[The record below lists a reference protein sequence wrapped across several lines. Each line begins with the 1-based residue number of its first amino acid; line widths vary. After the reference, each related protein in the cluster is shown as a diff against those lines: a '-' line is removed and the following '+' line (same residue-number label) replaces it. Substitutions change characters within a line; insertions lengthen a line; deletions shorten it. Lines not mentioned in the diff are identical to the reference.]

1 MPTIADG
8 IAVKTP
14 GEITF
19 KIIQHYLDD
28 IFTVDEDEIA
38 NAILLLLER
47 AKVISEGAGAAPL
60 AAILNRMNNIRNKK
74 IVALVSGGNIDVN
87 MLSRIID
94 KGLVK
99 VEGKYSS
106 ILLFQIGLG
115 PLAICLSLWPK
126 LVPMCCPLSTTVQP
140 KIFLLDMLKLN

>member
-1 MPTIADG
+1 MAKSLSQNHITTVDGMPTIADG

-47 AKVISEGAGAAPL
+47 AK
-60 AAILNRMNNIRNKK
+60 
-74 IVALVSGGNIDVN
+74 
-87 MLSRIID
+87 
-94 KGLVK
+94 
-99 VEGKYSS
+99 
-106 ILLFQIGLG
+106 LF
-115 PLAICLSLWPK
+115 
-126 LVPMCCPLSTTVQP
+126 
-140 KIFLLDMLKLN
+140 LKELEQHHWLQY